1 MDTISV
7 PRHVAIIM
15 DGNGRWAKKRKLPR
29 SFGHKA
35 GASRVQEIIETSG
48 NMGVEVLSL
57 YAFSTE
63 NWKRPEK
70 EVENIM
76 GLLRHYLKNNSNDLR
91 DNGIRLNILGK
102 IEDLPLDLQEELKI
116 ALSKTENN
124 DKMILNVA
132 LNYGGQDEILRA
144 CQKTMEDFLHQDKNP
159 SSLEAE
165 DFEKNLDTQGQPMVD
180 LLIRPSGEFRLS
192 NFLLYQCAYAE
203 FWFSDILWPDFSKE
217 EYLKA
222 LEDFSKRQRR
232 FGGI

>member
-29 SFGHKA
+29 SLGHKA

-124 DKMILNVA
+124 DKMILNIA

-144 CQKTMEDFLHQDKNP
+144 CQKTMEDFLHQGKNP
-159 SSLEAE
+159 SNLQAE

>member
-29 SFGHKA
+29 SLGHKA
-35 GASRVQEIIETSG
+35 GANRVQEIIETSG

-76 GLLRHYLKNNSNDLR
+76 SLLRYYLKNNSNDLR

-102 IEDLPLDLQEELKI
+102 IEDLPSDLQEELKI

-124 DKMILNVA
+124 DKMILNIA

-144 CQKTMEDFLHQDKNP
+144 CQKTMEDFLQQDKNP

>member
-29 SFGHKA
+29 SLGHKA

-124 DKMILNVA
+124 DKMILNIA
-132 LNYGGQDEILRA
+132 LNYGGQD
-144 CQKTMEDFLHQDKNP
+144 D
-159 SSLEAE
+159 SS
-165 DFEKNLDTQGQPMVD
+165 
-180 LLIRPSGEFRLS
+180 
-192 NFLLYQCAYAE
+192 
-203 FWFSDILWPDFSKE
+203 WPP
-217 EYLKA
+217 
-222 LEDFSKRQRR
+222 
-232 FGGI
+232 

>member
-29 SFGHKA
+29 SLGHKA

-124 DKMILNVA
+124 DKMILNIA

-144 CQKTMEDFLHQDKNP
+144 CQKTMEDFLQQGKNP

>member
-1 MDTISV
+1 MDTINV

-124 DKMILNVA
+124 DKMILNIA

-144 CQKTMEDFLHQDKNP
+144 CQKTMEDFLQQGKNP
-159 SSLEAE
+159 STLQAE

>member
-102 IEDLPLDLQEELKI
+102 IEDLPLDLQDELKI

-124 DKMILNVA
+124 DKMILNIA

-144 CQKTMEDFLHQDKNP
+144 CQKTMEDFLQQGKNP
-159 SSLEAE
+159 STLQAE

>member
-1 MDTISV
+1 MDTINV

-48 NMGVEVLSL
+48 NMGIEVLSL

-124 DKMILNVA
+124 DKMILNIA

-144 CQKTMEDFLHQDKNP
+144 CQKTMEDFLQQGKDP

>member
-1 MDTISV
+1 MDTINV

-29 SFGHKA
+29 SLGHKA

-48 NMGVEVLSL
+48 NMGIEVLSL

-124 DKMILNVA
+124 DKMILNIA

>member
-29 SFGHKA
+29 SLGHKA

-124 DKMILNVA
+124 DKMILNIA

>member
-1 MDTISV
+1 MDTINV

-29 SFGHKA
+29 SLGHKA

-124 DKMILNVA
+124 DKMILNIA

-144 CQKTMEDFLHQDKNP
+144 CQKTMEDFLHQGKDP
-159 SSLEAE
+159 SALQAE

>member
-1 MDTISV
+1 MDTINV

-29 SFGHKA
+29 SLGHKA

-102 IEDLPLDLQEELKI
+102 IEDLPLDLQDELKI

-124 DKMILNVA
+124 DKMILNIA

-144 CQKTMEDFLHQDKNP
+144 CQKTMEDFLQQGKDP
-159 SSLEAE
+159 SSLKAE

>member
-1 MDTISV
+1 MDTINV

-35 GASRVQEIIETSG
+35 GASQVQEIIETSG

-102 IEDLPLDLQEELKI
+102 IEDLPLDLQDELKI

-124 DKMILNVA
+124 DKMILNIA

-144 CQKTMEDFLHQDKNP
+144 CQKTMEDFLQQGKDP

>member
-1 MDTISV
+1 MDTINV

-29 SFGHKA
+29 SLGHKA

-124 DKMILNVA
+124 DKMILNIA

-144 CQKTMEDFLHQDKNP
+144 CQKTMEDFLQQGKNP

>member
-1 MDTISV
+1 MDTINV

-124 DKMILNVA
+124 DKMILNIA

-144 CQKTMEDFLHQDKNP
+144 CQKTMEDFLQQGKNP

>member
-1 MDTISV
+1 MDTINV

-102 IEDLPLDLQEELKI
+102 IEDLPLDLQDELKI

-124 DKMILNVA
+124 DKMILNIA

-144 CQKTMEDFLHQDKNP
+144 CQKTMEDFLQQGKDP

>member
-29 SFGHKA
+29 SLGHKA

-124 DKMILNVA
+124 DKMILNIA

-144 CQKTMEDFLHQDKNP
+144 CQKTMEDFLHQGKNP

>member
-1 MDTISV
+1 MDTINV

-15 DGNGRWAKKRKLPR
+15 DGNGRWAKKRKVPR

-48 NMGVEVLSL
+48 NMGIEVLSL

-124 DKMILNVA
+124 DKMILNIA

-144 CQKTMEDFLHQDKNP
+144 CQKTMEDFLQQGKDP

>member
-1 MDTISV
+1 
-7 PRHVAIIM
+7 
-15 DGNGRWAKKRKLPR
+15 
-29 SFGHKA
+29 
-35 GASRVQEIIETSG
+35 
-48 NMGVEVLSL
+48 
-57 YAFSTE
+57 
-63 NWKRPEK
+63 
-70 EVENIM
+70 
-76 GLLRHYLKNNSNDLR
+76 
-91 DNGIRLNILGK
+91 
-102 IEDLPLDLQEELKI
+102 
-116 ALSKTENN
+116 
-124 DKMILNVA
+124 
-132 LNYGGQDEILRA
+132 
-144 CQKTMEDFLHQDKNP
+144 MEDFLHQDKNP